1 VILDGFLLEQGN
13 RRRNRIEGK
22 TKIRRTLWRK
32 RDAVESGRAPIPA
45 GPARTGEN
53 SHAGKREGHESSVV
67 AVTTTRIND
76 GTERA
81 CGGTAAYR
89 RIRRGGGR
97 RRHLMGW
104 GRRERL
110 GLLRWRPSSRRG
122 KGWGW

>member
-1 VILDGFLLEQGN
+1 VILDGLLLEQGN

-22 TKIRRTLWRK
+22 TKIGRTLWRK

-89 RIRRGGGR
+89 RIRRGALPTPFDG
-97 RRHLMGW
+97 MGAE
-104 GRRERL
+104 REV
-110 GLLRWRPSSRRG
+110 GASPVAAEF
-122 KGWGW
+122 